1 MKGWNTYSDT
11 CDGVNTDV
19 MRWILTGLEMIM
31 RAHSLHE
38 SPTFVHCVQQVWEKE
53 QSSRWLVASDT
64 HRFTAY
70 NPILY
75 LLYCIFNNH
84 RPSLHVER
92 DKMIQK
98 AFPLVQIKLNDITPK
113 ILDNVSGSLHQ
124 LNEYLKLRFLNSV
137 TLLTTILQR
146 SCQHIYKTMTP
157 FPKKS
162 NRESSIF
169 FTFMHIFR
177 TI

>member
-1 MKGWNTYSDT
+1 MDI
-11 CDGVNTDV
+11 DGVGNDNESTQFARV
-19 MRWILTGLEMIM
+19 SHLCPLCAAGLRE
-31 RAHSLHE
+31 RA
-38 SPTFVHCVQQVWEKE
+38 E
-53 QSSRWLVASDT
+53 QSVTGGIRHAQ
-64 HRFTAY
+64 
-70 NPILY
+70 PILC

-84 RPSLHVER
+84 GPSLHVEPE
-92 DKMIQK
+92 KITQK

-146 SCQHIYKTMTP
+146 SCQPIYKTMTP

-162 NRESSIF
+162 NGEWRIYF
-169 FTFMHIFR
+169 LYFYAYL
-177 TI
+177 